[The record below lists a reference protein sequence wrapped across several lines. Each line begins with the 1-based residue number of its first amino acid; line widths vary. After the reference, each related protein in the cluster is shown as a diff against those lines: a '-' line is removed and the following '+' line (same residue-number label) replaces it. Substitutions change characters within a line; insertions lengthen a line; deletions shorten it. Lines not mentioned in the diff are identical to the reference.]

1 MKVVSGLAE
10 GRQALA
16 RDSFNETQGQSPEIL
31 AGIRRIFGSDLTVEE
46 AVGRILKDVSNNG
59 DLAVRDYSSRIDGTD
74 SDILSLGRDE
84 IRILAQD
91 VPRDMI
97 DALRRTAGRVRE
109 FHVASS
115 PRPWID
121 MEKGFGEII
130 VPMERVGIYV
140 PGGSASYPSTVLM
153 TAIPA
158 RVAGVKEIIIATPP
172 SIGGSPNL
180 DVLAAA
186 ALADVDR
193 LFFIGGAQAVGAMAY
208 GTESVPRVDMIC
220 GPGNIFVTTAK
231 RMVYGQVGIDGLE
244 GPTETLIIAD
254 DTARPDFCA
263 ADMLGQAEH
272 DLLATPVLVTTS
284 KELANS
290 VQTQIVKQL
299 QSLGRKDTATKALE
313 RRGVIVTLDT
323 LDEALTLANEYAPEH
338 LCLMVKEPWASLG
351 KIRNAG
357 GIFLGEYSPEVMG
370 DYIAGPSHVMP
381 TGGTARFSSS
391 LGIAQFVK
399 RVPLVALD
407 MPTTLRFANTA
418 AMLARAEGLDAH
430 ARSAEIRTE
439 IQSEGH

>member
-158 RVAGVKEIIIATPP
+158 RVCLLYT
-172 SIGGSPNL
+172 S
-180 DVLAAA
+180 D
-186 ALADVDR
+186 
-193 LFFIGGAQAVGAMAY
+193 
-208 GTESVPRVDMIC
+208 
-220 GPGNIFVTTAK
+220 
-231 RMVYGQVGIDGLE
+231 
-244 GPTETLIIAD
+244 
-254 DTARPDFCA
+254 A
-263 ADMLGQAEH
+263 ADE
-272 DLLATPVLVTTS
+272 
-284 KELANS
+284 
-290 VQTQIVKQL
+290 
-299 QSLGRKDTATKALE
+299 
-313 RRGVIVTLDT
+313 
-323 LDEALTLANEYAPEH
+323 
-338 LCLMVKEPWASLG
+338 
-351 KIRNAG
+351 
-357 GIFLGEYSPEVMG
+357 
-370 DYIAGPSHVMP
+370 
-381 TGGTARFSSS
+381 
-391 LGIAQFVK
+391 
-399 RVPLVALD
+399 
-407 MPTTLRFANTA
+407 
-418 AMLARAEGLDAH
+418 
-430 ARSAEIRTE
+430 
-439 IQSEGH
+439 